1 MDYIYGIR
9 PVEEAL
15 DSGKHLDKIFIQKGL
30 QGPQF
35 RNLFQRIRGQGIPY
49 QFVPLQRLQRIT
61 RKNHQGI
68 IAYLSVVEYQLVER
82 LLPMLYEQ
90 GRSPFLLVVD
100 SVTDVRNLGAIARTA
115 YAAGCDALVLPQKNS
130 ASVNADAVK
139 TSAGALMHLPV
150 CRELDLSASMSY
162 MKDSGLAV
170 VAATEKGEDLYQCPL
185 PDGPVALVLGSEEK
199 GIQRG
204 LLELADYRVR
214 IPMSGEVSSLN
225 VSVAAGILLYE
236 VVRIRRRAS

>member
-15 DSGKHLDKIFIQKGL
+15 DSGKQLDKIFIQKGL

-35 RNLFQRIRGQGIPY
+35 RSLFQRIREQGIPY
-49 QFVPLQRLQRIT
+49 QFVPLQKLQRIT
-61 RKNHQGI
+61 SRNHQGI
-68 IAYLSVVEYQLVER
+68 IAYLSMVEYQSVER
-82 LLPMLYEQ
+82 LLPILYEQ
-90 GRSPFLLVVD
+90 GRSPFFLVLD

-150 CRELDLSASMSY
+150 CRALDLPASVTY

-170 VAATEKGEDLYQCPL
+170 VAATEKGEDLYQGHL

-199 GIQRG
+199 GIRQG
-204 LLELADYRVR
+204 ILELADYRVR

-225 VSVAAGILLYE
+225 VSVAAGILMYE
-236 VVRIRRRAS
+236 VVRIRRSGS